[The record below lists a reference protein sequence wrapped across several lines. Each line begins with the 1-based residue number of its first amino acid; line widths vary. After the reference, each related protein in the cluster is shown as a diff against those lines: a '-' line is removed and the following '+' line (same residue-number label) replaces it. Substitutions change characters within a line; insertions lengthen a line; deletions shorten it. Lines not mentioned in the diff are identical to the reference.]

1 MLYKNILSKIRYWD
15 NLTAKWIMRH
25 FYFMFFQAVLLIIFL
40 FWFVNM
46 FDVIDANFRASKSAS
61 VSDRILAAQ
70 SVNMTIIVL
79 LILLNS
85 FWMLFVFGSIQRIS
99 SLLRDMGYHLSRLRL
114 TSQKR

>member
-1 MLYKNILSKIRYWD
+1 MSYKDIISKVRYWD

-46 FDVIDANFRASKSAS
+46 FDVIDANFQASKTPS
-61 VSDRILAAQ
+61 VSDHILAAQ

-85 FWMLFVFGSIQRIS
+85 FWMLFVFSAIQRIS
-99 SLLRDMGYHLSRLRL
+99 TLLRDTNYHLSRLRL
-114 TSQKR
+114 NAKR